1 MQTTNTALK
10 QWQTRLRV
18 SCFGIILGL
27 PLLPVLLY
35 CSYCWGLWGRHSLLL
50 QYYFQCQ
57 CPAASEQARYPKDT
71 EIVFS
76 ACRNV
81 IVTLS
86 PNGRRLHVSEDNSQF
101 PPRYL
106 LDLQTRERLPV
117 SSDEGYLLFIT
128 DDLLLLQDGKS
139 ILDASTGKHYPIQSF
154 EQLQPNAYRNG
165 YANPEL
171 LANALSK
178 ADKVFLFDTGV
189 YPVIALSADFQN
201 HPERSFAIF
210 PYDLEG
216 SETDRLEIFLQQN
229 NIQYY
234 NAPPTAYWG
243 NFPGEVLSADG
254 RFIARKDGIYLVEN
268 NQRISTSDPRLLVR
282 GWVDDQSVLYSAH
295 HLQPCLLRGGVPF
308 GDDSWCEIIVPQPV
322 LLVRVPE
329 QYLAPKQ
336 IK

>member
-1 MQTTNTALK
+1 
-10 QWQTRLRV
+10 
-18 SCFGIILGL
+18 
-27 PLLPVLLY
+27 
-35 CSYCWGLWGRHSLLL
+35 
-50 QYYFQCQ
+50 
-57 CPAASEQARYPKDT
+57 
-71 EIVFS
+71 
-76 ACRNV
+76 
-81 IVTLS
+81 
-86 PNGRRLHVSEDNSQF
+86 VSEDNSQF

-268 NQRISTSDPRLLVR
+268 NQRIGKSDPRLLVR

-308 GDDSWCEIIVPQPV
+308 GDDSWCEIVVPQPV